1 MKPGVH
7 HAEYMLLPR
16 LAAMS
21 EVAWATERRDYDD
34 FVRQLGTLRGLYD
47 REGYRYADFVFRGI
61 E

>member
-1 MKPGVH
+1 MD

-21 EVAWATERRDYDD
+21 EVAWAPRGRDYDD
-34 FVRQLGTLRGLYD
+34 FVRRLGSLRRLYD
-47 REGYRYADFVFRGI
+47 RAGYRYADFVFRGV

>member
-34 FVRQLGTLRGLYD
+34 FVRRLGTLRGLYD
-47 REGYRYADFVFRGI
+47 LISFVAVVHVM
-61 E
+61 